1 MEEKIIYKDESFK
14 IIGICMNIHSIM
26 GLGFLEAVYAEVLE
40 KEFIKN
46 NVPYQREVKL
56 DLFFNGEK
64 LDKKYKADFV
74 CFDDIILE
82 LKSASFLNDNF
93 TKQTLNYLKATN
105 KRLGLLINFGEKS
118 LKYKRVINLQ
128 TKT

>member
-1 MEEKIIYKDESFK
+1 MGEKIIYKEESFK

-26 GLGFLEAVYAEVLE
+26 GCGFLEAVYAEVLE

-46 NVPYQREVKL
+46 TIPYQREVKL

-82 LKSASFLNDNF
+82 IKSVSFLHENF
-93 TKQTLNYLKATN
+93 TKQTINYLKATN
-105 KRLGLLINFGEKS
+105 KKLGLLINFGEKS
-118 LKYKRVINLQ
+118 LKYKRIINL
-128 TKT
+128 

>member
-26 GLGFLEAVYAEVLE
+26 GHGFLEAVYAEVLE

-46 NVPYQREVKL
+46 NIPYQREVRL

-74 CFDDIILE
+74 CFGDIILE
-82 LKSASFLNDNF
+82 IKTVSFLHENF
-93 TKQTLNYLKATN
+93 TRQTLNYLKATN
-105 KRLGLLINFGEKS
+105 KKLGLLINFGEKS
-118 LKYKRVINLQ
+118 LRYKRIINL
-128 TKT
+128 